1 MTSFKREK
9 IQKLE
14 KFKGNFAQEKKFHNK
29 IKNFIKSFYKFDKW
43 LKDYIRVLRHLTSS
57 FRKKSFKPS
66 IDLQIQG
73 NKFVIVLQVV
83 VEMKESKEKYHF
95 IKKNIIFEIVP
106 QQF

>member
-29 IKNFIKSFYKFDKW
+29 IKNFIKSLYKFDKW
-43 LKDYIRVLRHLTSS
+43 LKDYIRVLRYLTSS
-57 FRKKSFKPS
+57 FKKKSFKPS

-73 NKFVIVLQVV
+73 NKFIIVLQVV
-83 VEMKESKEKYHF
+83 VETKESKEKYHF
-95 IKKNIIFEIVP
+95 IKKKYYF
-106 QQF
+106 